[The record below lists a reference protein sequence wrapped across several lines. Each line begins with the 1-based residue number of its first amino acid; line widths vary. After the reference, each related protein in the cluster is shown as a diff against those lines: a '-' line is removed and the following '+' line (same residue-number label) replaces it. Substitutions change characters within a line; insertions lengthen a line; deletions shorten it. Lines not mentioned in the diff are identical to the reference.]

1 MTITCQIQKS
11 GIHKPVV
18 YQHPK
23 QSVMIWFYCI
33 SLSFCILGT
42 NTQENTWI
50 HSVGIQAAA
59 QLMSNLHD
67 GNYTNIVL
75 VDKWPHEDSDEIFA
89 ELAQIEFQNMITVK
103 NLRIR

>member
-1 MTITCQIQKS
+1 MMMTLLTFA
-11 GIHKPVV
+11 
-18 YQHPK
+18 Y
-23 QSVMIWFYCI
+23 I
-33 SLSFCILGT
+33 SLSLCILGLKAA
-42 NTQENTWI
+42 ENTWI

-59 QLMSNLHD
+59 QLITNLHD

-89 ELAQIEFQNMITVK
+89 QLSQMDFQNMITVK

>member
-1 MTITCQIQKS
+1 MMMTLLTFA
-11 GIHKPVV
+11 
-18 YQHPK
+18 Y
-23 QSVMIWFYCI
+23 I
-33 SLSFCILGT
+33 SLSFCILGLKA
-42 NTQENTWI
+42 ENTWI

-59 QLMSNLHD
+59 QLITNLHD

-89 ELAQIEFQNMITVK
+89 QLSQMDFQNMITVK

>member
-1 MTITCQIQKS
+1 MMTLLTFA
-11 GIHKPVV
+11 
-18 YQHPK
+18 Y
-23 QSVMIWFYCI
+23 I
-33 SLSFCILGT
+33 SLSICILGA
-42 NTQENTWI
+42 NTLAEDTWI

-59 QLMSNLHD
+59 QLITNLHD

-89 ELAQIEFQNMITVK
+89 QLSQVDFQNMITLK